1 MGKDLA
7 HAVARYTV
15 QMEIYALLLAN
26 VFPEQHAYKIGLYF
40 VYPDKLSSHEYKP
53 AQIKIMEKRY
63 EQMIETI
70 KQFYPYTSKSV
81 I

>member
-1 MGKDLA
+1 MR
-7 HAVARYTV
+7 AVAGYQV

-40 VYPDKLSSHEYKP
+40 VYPDKLSSHEYNP
-53 AQIKIMEKRY
+53 ARIEKMEKKY
-63 EQMIETI
+63 GQVIETI
-70 KQFYPYTSKSV
+70 KQFYPYTSKLV